1 MCARH
6 AAVLSLNGLLPHR
19 SRIRDLRIL
28 LHSSDP
34 HWDED
39 DHEGEP
45 TLLYHEFFKE
55 SLPNLQRLD
64 FRATHI
70 EQDSYVIP
78 IPGSLFAG
86 DLPRLEELRY
96 LGVIGGL
103 TRTAKNLVS
112 CEIGD
117 WSRSAGPVIIHP
129 DELRVFFNNNKTLES
144 LTINKFEFISSQEP
158 TATAMTNLRFLWIR
172 GDFSDYFEKILRFI
186 HVPQFENLD
195 TVQLSFLPYN
205 IRVVA
210 TDGLGHTFEFAR
222 LSGDDPE
229 FHPLRHFG
237 AVITTLRF
245 DRKTTTEQLDDEPE
259 LYNLF
264 RSFDAVELL
273 EFDGT
278 VADRFQIALT
288 ITGVFP
294 GLRIIRVAVS
304 RHGCERTLRPLAIAS
319 KRRMMEGN
327 PFTTIEPLLAEGEDG
342 LDQSL
347 RVEWEECWKAEDIH
361 NFLSK

>member
-1 MCARH
+1 
-6 AAVLSLNGLLPHR
+6 
-19 SRIRDLRIL
+19 
-28 LHSSDP
+28 
-34 HWDED
+34 
-39 DHEGEP
+39 
-45 TLLYHEFFKE
+45 
-55 SLPNLQRLD
+55 
-64 FRATHI
+64 
-70 EQDSYVIP
+70 
-78 IPGSLFAG
+78 
-86 DLPRLEELRY
+86 
-96 LGVIGGL
+96 
-103 TRTAKNLVS
+103 
-112 CEIGD
+112 
-117 WSRSAGPVIIHP
+117 
-129 DELRVFFNNNKTLES
+129 
-144 LTINKFEFISSQEP
+144 
-158 TATAMTNLRFLWIR
+158 MTNLRFLWIR

-264 RSFDAVELL
+264 RSFDAVEVL

-304 RHGCERTLRPLAIAS
+304 RHGCERTLRPLTIAS

-347 RVEWEECWKAEDIH
+347 RVEWEECWKAEDIQ